1 MGRSPG
7 LIVMS
12 IDYLLSM
19 AERRLAQL
27 ELARRNSEQAGDL
40 DAVLALDD
48 QIIETRATIA
58 KLRTIAN

>member
-1 MGRSPG
+1 MN
-7 LIVMS
+7 

-48 QIIETRATIA
+48 QIIETKATIA

>member
-1 MGRSPG
+1 
-7 LIVMS
+7 MS

-48 QIIETRATIA
+48 QIIETQATIA
-58 KLRTIAN
+58 KLKTIAS